1 MALEC
6 HFRATP
12 LYIFT
17 YKDGYLMKAGKATGR
32 MSSGTDA
39 TPVLFVWI
47 LAVLLLVSAGI
58 AYRIPASHLKVLTSK
73 PITLP
78 VPLSDFPKHIGN
90 WVGSDLPIPAIT
102 REYME
107 KNFADDFFSRRYI
120 NSATKTWADVYV
132 VYCSSQPGAIRGHR
146 PRVCYAGHGWVHDST
161 EASQFVSQAGREIDC
176 SIHKFHKGGLARDE
190 KVVLSFYISNGRIA
204 ANESGFLGLFSRRPN
219 ISRNPGRYIA
229 QVQISSVLE
238 SSVIEAAKR
247 MAEVV
252 LDFLPDQ
259 NSRARA
265 VESIQ
270 PSPSNMKGGP
280 PGDT

>member
-58 AYRIPASHLKVLTSK
+58 AYRVPASHLKLLFSK
-73 PITLP
+73 PIKLP
-78 VPLSDFPKHIGN
+78 VPLSDFPKQIGN
-90 WVGSDLPIPAIT
+90 WVGNDLPIPAIT

-120 NSATKTWADVYV
+120 NSATQTWADVYV

-161 EASQFVSQAGREIDC
+161 KASQFVSQAGREIDC

-238 SSVIEAAKR
+238 NSIRTIAKDITDL
-247 MAEVV
+247 V
-252 LDFLPDQ
+252 LDYLPDK
-259 NSRARA
+259 NGHVRA
-265 VESIQ
+265 VEY
-270 PSPSNMKGGP
+270 SNVIDSVLK
-280 PGDT
+280 